1 MPKRYIWV
9 EDSMVEVSEEI
20 YKEYYRLARYER
32 YQEER
37 DICKGTLYYEGFDVE
52 DVSGEEMIINP
63 DQRSVEEQIELES
76 LIAQLRKAMKI
87 LPENERELIY
97 KRYVENKTFRELEKE
112 IEIPYSNL
120 RRQHNSILE
129 KSRAMID

>member
-1 MPKRYIWV
+1 MPKRYIRV

-37 DICKGTLYYEGFDVE
+37 DICKGTLYYDGFD
-52 DVSGEEMIINP
+52 DDDISGEEMITDR
-63 DQRSVEEQIELES
+63 DQRPVEEQVEFDS
-76 LIAQLRKAMKI
+76 LIVQLRKAMKI

-97 KRYVENKTFRELEKE
+97 MRYVENKTFRELEDE
-112 IEIPYSNL
+112 LGIPYSNL
-120 RRQHNSILE
+120 RRQHTSILE
-129 KSRAMID
+129 KLRAMIE